1 MGSKLLTIKGRN
13 TEMTAKFLCLL
24 LSKYFMTKQK
34 IIKAVVGKKET
45 CLITRGKDGW
55 KACQKVPRLQTF
67 GIVSGS
73 LYKMIWHEAKAR
85 HVWVLYGAD
94 GIEAQGEGGEML
106 DPQPSLA
113 LCDFY

>member
-1 MGSKLLTIKGRN
+1 MESVS
-13 TEMTAKFLCLL
+13 E
-24 LSKYFMTKQK
+24 
-34 IIKAVVGKKET
+34 
-45 CLITRGKDGW
+45 
-55 KACQKVPRLQTF
+55 VPRLQTF